1 MKNSQQNNTDKTF
14 DEQLAIMQEAVKQ
27 AGDLFLN
34 NVMCAI
40 LKDFRNYCHGKDERN
55 DLVALHTANV
65 FLDFILD
72 RLAVLKLCSSSTGDM
87 TLHECENLNRI
98 LNQANDNDDTD
109 EDDSDSEE

>member
-1 MKNSQQNNTDKTF
+1 MKNTQQNNTDKTF

-98 LNQANDNDDTD
+98 LNKTDGDDNNDAAT
-109 EDDSDSEE
+109 SEE